1 MSLRLKCAILIIAFE
16 LTLAVTLF
24 ATVRVIRH
32 YFENAAQ
39 SISSSSQSSVKIRRL
54 RRLLR
59 DEFIQMQRYPKLEPN
74 PDERA
79 KMIRDIEFI
88 AEEIL
93 ADETLS
99 TLIGAHDSPKA
110 PGESLEKLLAQRQ
123 VELTTA
129 RKNADATGESRF
141 PFVGSAHLEMDRL
154 LGQWEALVFDHLSD
168 TARGSFDAFYRSVL
182 VLSMNMAVGALLG
195 VVGLVL
201 VRRWVLL
208 PVVELTEAADVFGR
222 GHLDHR
228 AQVRTAGELGQL
240 ATAFNGMAADI
251 ARLNRQMVYR
261 ERAAVMGE
269 LISYIAHNIRN
280 PLAGIRS
287 LAESCRR
294 SVVGDEALARQHDE
308 IVGSVER
315 LQSWL
320 REVEHVCRPMK
331 MMIQSVEAAQL
342 IEGVVQA
349 FRPMA
354 LRREIDLQVTSS
366 NESGVIL
373 SVDTTHFEQALAAIV
388 GNAIEACDKSGVVT
402 IAFESFPAKRQA
414 IVSVTDSGPGISEAL
429 KEKVFQPSISSKHDG
444 SGLGLTMA
452 RRVAALHGGELTYE
466 CPPEGGTIFK
476 FTLPMVESLE
486 RSDG

>member
-32 YFENAAQ
+32 YFEDAAQ
-39 SISSSSQSSVKIRRL
+39 SISNSSQSSVKIRRL

-59 DEFIQMQRYPKLEPN
+59 DEFTQMQLYPQLEPN

-79 KMIRDIEFI
+79 RMMRDIDFVA
-88 AEEIL
+88 AEVL
-93 ADETLS
+93 ADKTLDK
-99 TLIGAHDSPKA
+99 LIDTNDSPA
-110 PGESLEKLLAQRQ
+110 ASSESLKKLLAQRQ
-123 VELTTA
+123 LELTTNW
-129 RKNADATGESRF
+129 KNADGTGDSEL
-141 PFVGSAHLEMDRL
+141 PFVGSAHLALDRL
-154 LGQWEALVFDHLSD
+154 LGQWEALVFDHLSA

-182 VLSMNMAVGALLG
+182 VLSVNMVVGALLG
-195 VVGLVL
+195 VIGLVL

-208 PVVELTEAADVFGR
+208 PVIELTDAADQFGR

-228 AQVRTAGELGQL
+228 AQVRTEGELGQL

-294 SVVGDEALARQHDE
+294 TVDADDGLARQHDE

-320 REVEHVCRPMK
+320 REVEHVCRPME
-331 MMIQSVEAAQL
+331 MQIQTVEAAQL
-342 IEGVVQA
+342 IEGVVRA

-354 LRREIDLQVTSS
+354 LRREIDLQVTSGDEFS
-366 NESGVIL
+366 IKL

-388 GNAIEACDKSGVVT
+388 GNAIEACDKNGVVT
-402 IAFESFPAKRQA
+402 IAVESCPAKRQNV
-414 IVSVTDSGPGISEAL
+414 VSVTDSGPGISEAL
-429 KEKVFQPSISSKHDG
+429 KDKVFQPSISSKRDG

-476 FTLPMVESLE
+476 FTLPMMEVQD
-486 RSDG
+486 RADG

>member
-24 ATVRVIRH
+24 VTVGVIRQ
-32 YFENAAQ
+32 YFEDAAQ
-39 SISSSSQSSVKIRRL
+39 SISNSSQSSVKIRRL

-59 DEFIQMQRYPKLEPN
+59 DEFTQIQLYPQVETS

-79 KMIRDIEFI
+79 RMVRDIDYI
-88 AEEIL
+88 AAEVL
-93 ADETLS
+93 ADETLA
-99 TLIGAHDSPKA
+99 TLIDANDPPVATDKI
-110 PGESLEKLLAQRQ
+110 LDKLLAQRQ
-123 VELTTA
+123 VELTTT
-129 RKNADATGESRF
+129 RKNADATSDSRP
-141 PFVGSAHLEMDRL
+141 PFVGSAHLELDRL
-154 LGQWEALVFDHLSD
+154 LGQWEALVFDHLSA

-182 VLSMNMAVGALLG
+182 VLSVNMVVGALLG
-195 VVGLVL
+195 VIGLVL

-208 PVVELTEAADVFGR
+208 PVIELTEAADEIGR

-228 AQVRTAGELGQL
+228 ARVHTTGELGQL

-251 ARLNRQMVYR
+251 ERLNRQMVYR

-294 SVVGDEALARQHDE
+294 TVDGDDALARQHDE

-320 REVEHVCRPMK
+320 REVEHVCRPMEMK
-331 MMIQSVEAAQL
+331 VQSVDAAQV
-342 IEGVVQA
+342 IGGVVQA

-354 LRREIDLQVTSS
+354 LRREIDLHVSSS
-366 NESGVIL
+366 NESGVML
-373 SVDTTHFEQALAAIV
+373 SVDPTHFEQALAAIV
-388 GNAIEACDKSGVVT
+388 GNAIEACDKNGVVT
-402 IAFESFPAKRQA
+402 IAVESRHAKRQTV
-414 IVSVTDSGPGISEAL
+414 VSVKDSGPGISEAL

-444 SGLGLTMA
+444 TGLGLTMA

-476 FTLPMVESLE
+476 FTLPMVEGLD
-486 RSDG
+486 RANG